1 MADTPAATP
10 APTATP
16 ATPPA
21 APATPAAPNT
31 PPPETKFAGKYATE
45 ADLLKGV
52 SEARKALGLT
62 SDIQYSSVKDAETAY
77 RDYDAMINSRK
88 KTEAKPE
95 AKPTD
100 SLGIKPGE
108 QAPAADEDLDI
119 DGVLGKAGLKGDDL
133 AAAFVNDGKLS
144 DEHYAALKKVGFP
157 RKVVDAIV
165 GSQVAIMETK
175 VTSAKSKAVEIAG
188 GEQQHEQLRQ
198 WAAKNMEPEWLQK
211 YSDRIAKDP
220 AAYVEMMEIVA
231 ARHARTH
238 GGGGEV
244 IQGTAAASSRPTAF
258 ATNTEMLNAMR
269 ESQRKFGNWEKDAEL
284 VKRINAT
291 PKSTRTSVT

>member
-16 ATPPA
+16 ATPATPTTP
-21 APATPAAPNT
+21 PATPT
-31 PPPETKFAGKYATE
+31 PATETKFAGKYATE

-52 SEARKALGLT
+52 SEARKALGLN
-62 SDIQYSSVKDAETAY
+62 SDIQFSTIKDAEIAY

-88 KTEAKPE
+88 KPEPKTE

-133 AAAFVNDGKLS
+133 AAAFVKEGKLS
-144 DEHYAALKKVGFP
+144 DEQYAALKKVGYP

-175 VTSAKSKAVEIAG
+175 VTTAKTKAIEIAG
-188 GEQQHEQLRQ
+188 GEQQHEQLRA

-211 YSDRIAKDP
+211 YTDRIAKDP
-220 AAYVEMMEIVA
+220 AAYVEMIEIVA
-231 ARHARTH
+231 AKHARQN

-244 IQGTAAASSRPTAF
+244 IQGTAASPSNPTAF
-258 ATNTEMLNAMR
+258 ATPTEMRQAIR
-269 ESQRKFGNWEKDAEL
+269 ESQKKFGDWSKDAAL
-284 VKRINAT
+284 MKRLAAT
-291 PKSTRTSVT
+291 PKSIKNSVT